1 MTVFIANI
9 LNIQITNNN
18 IVENCENRK
27 CNYDAEKMDYAVPVL
42 NRRPTAEK
50 ESGK

>member
-1 MTVFIANI
+1 MAHIHYIKVA
-9 LNIQITNNN
+9 NNN

-27 CNYDAEKMDYAVPVL
+27 CNYNAEKMDYAVPVL

-50 ESGK
+50 